1 MHGETLLEVLTG
13 LYKDYH
19 NFYTEREGFEPSLR
33 LLLNSISNAAPSTTR
48 PPLLIKRCINYY
60 TRIKMKIH
68 YQFHGDAMSTSKY
81 FLLKSGYNKYN
92 KIIYIF

>member
-1 MHGETLLEVLTG
+1 MHGKTLLEVLTG
-13 LYKDYH
+13 LYKDYY

-48 PPLLIKRCINYY
+48 PPLLERHCVNYY

-68 YQFHGDAMSTSKY
+68 YQFHKDIILTSEY
-81 FLLKSGYNKYN
+81 FLLKSGYNRYN
-92 KIIYIF
+92 KII